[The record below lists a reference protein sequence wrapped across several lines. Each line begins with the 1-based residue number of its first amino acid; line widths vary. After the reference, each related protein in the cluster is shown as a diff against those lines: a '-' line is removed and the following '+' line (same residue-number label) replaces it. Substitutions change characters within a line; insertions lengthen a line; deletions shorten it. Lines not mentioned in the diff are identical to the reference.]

1 MDRLS
6 PGEVP
11 LYVPAELGRPASDRR
26 GPGGSAEDGDEAPR
40 WFRLAVAICVRYV
53 RLRSALPEEL
63 AEGPVEIR
71 LHLPLDLDAP
81 PPPLSVIGVAG
92 ETVVDEGE
100 ESERAELRLVL
111 LSGLGEA
118 ARALIEQYAA
128 THAPGASP
136 SP

>member
-1 MDRLS
+1 MDRMA

-11 LYVPAELGRPASDRR
+11 LYVPAELSRPASDRR
-26 GPGGSAEDGDEAPR
+26 GPAGPRDDGDEAPR
-40 WFRLAVAICVRYV
+40 WFRLAVAICVRHV

-71 LHLPLDLDAP
+71 LHLPLDLDPP
-81 PPPLSVIGVAG
+81 PPPLSVVGVAG

-111 LSGLGEA
+111 LSGLQEA
-118 ARALIEQYAA
+118 TRALIERYVA
-128 THAPGASP
+128 TFEPGRS
-136 SP
+136 